1 MIIYRNI
8 TPGYSSTTI
17 TSVATITSGTSFIIF
32 MGTPSIA
39 TITTSAAISTNNI
52 SIIIYFHIIS
62 RDGIPTVT
70 TNTTSTTRTKGR

>member
-8 TPGYSSTTI
+8 APGYSSTTI
-17 TSVATITSGTSFIIF
+17 TSVATITTVTSIF
-32 MGTPSIA
+32 RMHIFTGLA

-62 RDGIPTVT
+62 RYGNPTS
-70 TNTTSTTRTKGR
+70 TTSTTSTTSAKGQ

>member
-1 MIIYRNI
+1 MIIYRDI
-8 TPGYSSTTI
+8 TPGDSSTTI

-32 MGTPSIA
+32 KGTPSIA

-62 RDGIPTVT
+62 RYGNPPGA
-70 TNTTSTTRTKGR
+70 TNTSRTTRTKGR